1 MPGETIEVRSAAE
14 IAKTLDE
21 SGCLDKLP
29 FMPEMA
35 QYCGRQ
41 FSVYRR
47 ADKTCD
53 TVNQTGGRRL
63 YDTVHLSNVR
73 CDGSAHGGCE
83 ASCLLFWKEDWL
95 KRSKSTESFGV
106 EELPDDEAFVE
117 QLQAQTTSR
126 DDVNLYTCQATALP
140 EYTTLLHWWDV
151 RQYVRDLRTGNTSV
165 SRFIRVMCLATFRA
179 LLRLGI
185 GARFLIYSYN
195 KFQKLRNGQPYP
207 VIAGQLTQTPIEKK
221 NLQPGELVRVKSLT
235 DITRTL
241 DKQSKNRGMRF
252 DPEMVKFCG
261 GTYRVAKRVEK
272 IIEEKSGR
280 MLHFGT
286 PSVILEDVFC
296 HSEVSNCRLFC
307 PRSIVSYWRE
317 IWLDRVADLTHEH
330 QPDETL

>member
-21 SGCLDKLP
+21 GGCLDNLP
-29 FMPEMA
+29 FMPEML

-63 YDTVHLSNVR
+63 YDTVHLSDVR

-95 KRSKSTESFGV
+95 KRSKSPGSFGT

-117 QLQAQTTSR
+117 QLHAQTTSR
-126 DDVNLYTCQATALP
+126 DDVNLYRCQATALP
-140 EYTTLLHWWDV
+140 DYTTLLHWWDV

-165 SRFIRVMCLATFRA
+165 SRFIRVMCLAAFRA

-185 GARFLIYSYN
+185 GARFLIYAYN

-221 NLQPGELVRVKSLT
+221 NLQPGELVRVKPLT

-252 DPEMVKFCG
+252 DPEMAKFCG

-272 IIEEKSGR
+272 IIEENSGR

-317 IWLDRVADLTHEH
+317 IWLDRVSNSTHEH